1 MVETV
6 KVPPDPSRMIE
17 GLRDTGYEFPT
28 AVADIIDNS
37 IAAKAALVEVGVS
50 MDYKGNI
57 VVTICDNGCGMD
69 WDTLVAGMQYGSPPR
84 PDPSSLGKFGL
95 GMKTASTAFCRVLSV
110 VTRSSGK
117 APIVKASWDLNH
129 VVRVRDWELLKGA
142 PTPAEKK
149 LLEKVSQGGS
159 GTLVV
164 WEEVDRLL
172 KSYEDPG
179 GAFARKALEKQIVE
193 LKEHLAM
200 VYQRF
205 LDPSDNRAGKIE
217 IRVNGEKMAPWDP
230 FCEDLSELV
239 ADETI
244 QVEINGK
251 KNVPFQVRA
260 FVLPRKEEFG
270 DPERAARAKI
280 GNLMQGVYVY
290 REQRLI
296 HGPDWLGMFSKEP
309 HGSLLR
315 VEFSFDHRLDEA
327 FHIDIKKS
335 KILLNEDLYNWLDTE
350 YLPAPRRAAD
360 ERYRK
365 GQKKKVED
373 LAKSAHDASNASILA
388 AEPDLDLPNI
398 SVVDRRKGEVLVEN
412 KRGQVRLKLD
422 ISKALR
428 PGEVFVQPVD
438 GLPEGILWQPAI
450 IGTHR
455 GVQINTSQPY
465 YHKVYVPNLSSGV
478 TVQGMDS
485 LLWALGMA
493 ELNAVS
499 EATKN
504 HFMEMRYEVSR
515 LLRRLVE
522 ELPEPD
528 LEATSED
535 ETAEESK

>member
-28 AVADIIDNS
+28 AIADIIDNS
-37 IAAKAALVEVGVS
+37 IAAKATLVEVNVS

-57 VVTICDNGCGMD
+57 EVTICDNGCGMD
-69 WDTLVAGMQYGSPPR
+69 WETLVAGMQYGSPQR

-110 VTRSSGK
+110 VTRSSGR
-117 APIVKASWDLNH
+117 APLVKASWDLNH
-129 VVRVRDWELLKGA
+129 VVQVHDWELLKGT
-142 PTPAEKK
+142 PTSAERE
-149 LLEKVSQGGS
+149 LLERVSQGGP

-164 WEEVDRLL
+164 WQQVDRLL
-172 KSYEDPG
+172 KSYYAPG
-179 GAFARKALEKQIVE
+179 GTFAQRALEKQIGE

-205 LDPSDNRAGKIE
+205 LDPTDNRAGSIE
-217 IRVNGEKMAPWDP
+217 IRVNAERIAPWDP

-239 ADETI
+239 ADEEME
-244 QVEINGK
+244 VEIDGK
-251 KNVPFQVRA
+251 GRVPFRVRA
-260 FVLPRKEEFG
+260 FVLPRKEEFV
-270 DPERAARAKI
+270 DPERATRARV
-280 GNLMQGVYVY
+280 GNQMQGVYVY

-335 KILLNEDLYNWLDTE
+335 KILLNEDLYNWLDTTF
-350 YLPAPRRAAD
+350 LPAPRRAAD

-365 GQKKKVED
+365 GQKRQIED
-373 LAKSAHDASNASILA
+373 LAKSAHDASNRSILA
-388 AEPDLDLPNI
+388 AEPKLDLPNV
-398 SVVDRRKGEVLVEN
+398 SVVDSRKGDVLVEN
-412 KRGQVRLKLD
+412 KQGQVHMKLD
-422 ISKALR
+422 VTGALR

-438 GLPEGILWQPAI
+438 GLPEGILWRPAI

-455 GVQINTSQPY
+455 GVQINTAQPY
-465 YHKVYVPNLSSGV
+465 YHKVYVPNLRYGV
-478 TVQGMDS
+478 TVQGIDS

-493 ELNAVS
+493 ELSTVN
-499 EATKN
+499 EATKR
-504 HFMEMRYEVSR
+504 HFAEMRYEVSK
-515 LLRRLVE
+515 LLRELVE
-522 ELPEPD
+522 ALPEPN
-528 LEATSED
+528 LEAP
-535 ETAEESK
+535 AEQEAAGESK